1 MYRSYADFPGLS
13 LMFGYRQ
20 LGVYVQRD
28 KLLEHV
34 FGVVIFLMSLG

>member
-1 MYRSYADFPGLS
+1 
-13 LMFGYRQ
+13 MFGYRQ

-34 FGVVIFLMSLG
+34 FGVEKKAQENLEKTVGDKPGDV